1 MKFCRKYEYFTP
13 YEKALIFEKQR
24 LGTFSVV
31 DHIFGQAGIL
41 RLYRLSRLISARRI
55 RFIVDYVWQQNDYY
69 YDSMEEEY
77 SMKVPINQKYML
89 TITEAAKY
97 FGKVRRLIRTE

>member
-1 MKFCRKYEYFTP
+1 MP
-13 YEKALIFEKQR
+13 YEKVLGNEKQGF
-24 LGTFSVV
+24 GTFSVV

-41 RLYRLSRLISARRI
+41 RPYRLSRLISSSRT
-55 RFIVDYVWQQNDYY
+55 RFIVDFVRQQNDYY

-97 FGKVRRLIRTE
+97 FGKVRRLIYQNGM